1 MNIFIEE
8 ILTVKLEHSTRN
20 QYIIIVVVAAYTY
33 LTKSTEHQYES
44 VELITL
50 VLT

>member
-8 ILTVKLEHSTRN
+8 ISTVKLEHSTRN
-20 QYIIIVVVAAYTY
+20 QYIVIVVAAYTY
-33 LTKSTEHQYES
+33 LTKSTKHQYES